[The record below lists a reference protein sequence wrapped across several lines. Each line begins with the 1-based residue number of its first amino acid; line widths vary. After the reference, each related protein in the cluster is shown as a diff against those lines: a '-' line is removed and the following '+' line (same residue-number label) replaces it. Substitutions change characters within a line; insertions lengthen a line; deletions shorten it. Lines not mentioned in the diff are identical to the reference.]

1 MNYRIELKV
10 KDLLEQNHITQKR
23 LAEIANMRE
32 STISDIVR
40 GTRTVINF
48 EHLSRIAE
56 ALDIQDISQ
65 LIDFVAPQGAEGY
78 SWEKDILSCIEAL
91 GKREFCLQE
100 LYGYIDELQTKHPTN
115 HSVDAKIRQMLQVL
129 RKKGIISFVDG
140 NGHYRLN
147 QPQDERSALTSASS
161 LRSPYPTNKSPFP
174 AHSTGKGGFLI
185 HPQNF
190 SCSPLTI
197 PLS

>member
-65 LIDFVAPQGAEGY
+65 LIDFVAPQDAESY
-78 SWEKDILSCIEAL
+78 SWEKDILSCI
-91 GKREFCLQE
+91 
-100 LYGYIDELQTKHPTN
+100 
-115 HSVDAKIRQMLQVL
+115 
-129 RKKGIISFVDG
+129 
-140 NGHYRLN
+140 
-147 QPQDERSALTSASS
+147 
-161 LRSPYPTNKSPFP
+161 
-174 AHSTGKGGFLI
+174 
-185 HPQNF
+185 
-190 SCSPLTI
+190 
-197 PLS
+197 